1 MKIGRQISEHFRQ
14 AYFGGN
20 WTDVNLQE
28 QLSDVSWEEA
38 NTRIGD
44 LNTIAMLVFH
54 IHYFVKAT
62 LQVLQGGKLDA
73 HDKFSFNLPPIKNEE
88 EWESFLQ
95 EIWKEGQAFSDAIA
109 GLDDEKIQQTFV
121 EDKYGDYYRNLTGIT
136 EHTYYHLGQIVLI
149 KKVLRAS

>member
-1 MKIGRQISEHFRQ
+1 MELSRQISEHFRQ

-28 QLSDVSWEEA
+28 QLSDLSWEEA
-38 NTRIGD
+38 NTKISD

-54 IHYFVKAT
+54 IHYFVKAS
-62 LQVLQGGKLDA
+62 LQVLNGGILDA
-73 HDKFSFNLPPIKNEE
+73 HDKYSFDLPPIKNPE

-95 EIWKEGQAFSDAIA
+95 KVREEGQAFSEAIA
-109 GLDDEKIQQTFV
+109 RLDDEKIHQTFV
-121 EDKYGDYYRNLTGIT
+121 EEKYGIYYRNLNGIT

-149 KKVLRAS
+149 KKLLRSS